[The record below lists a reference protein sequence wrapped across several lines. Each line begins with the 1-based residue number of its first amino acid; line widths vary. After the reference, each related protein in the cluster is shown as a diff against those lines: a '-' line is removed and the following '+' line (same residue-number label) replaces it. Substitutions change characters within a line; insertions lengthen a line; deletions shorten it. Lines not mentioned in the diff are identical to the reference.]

1 MLLCLG
7 VCTVPTSSMFGSVR
21 LCSVLVPFLVYDY
34 LPWHGHVL
42 PGTQDK
48 FNDWGGGDV
57 TYLSPFWEGTA
68 RK

>member
-1 MLLCLG
+1 MATQSDREIELSQTNRGVGG
-7 VCTVPTSSMFGSVR
+7 VCVGV
-21 LCSVLVPFLVYDY
+21 VD
-34 LPWHGHVL
+34 
-42 PGTQDK
+42 Q